1 MSRDN
6 VPFCE
11 FHLNNNKANFI
22 SLTKAVHRILLTEIS
37 DRCAIL
43 FLEPHNGNTK
53 SKRHVESEVWRNT
66 TRCRL

>member
-1 MSRDN
+1 VSGDS
-6 VPFCE
+6 VLFCE

-22 SLTKAVHRILLTEIS
+22 SLTKAVRRILLKEIS
-37 DRCAIL
+37 DRCTIL
-43 FLEPHNGNTK
+43 FLEPHNGNTN